1 MDILVFKTN
10 LEDQKHLRKL
20 FPVLKNIEGV
30 MRWNVDLEDHEK
42 ILRIEAECLSPR
54 FVESALSDAGYFC
67 EELED

>member
-10 LEDQKHLRKL
+10 LEDHKHVRKL

-42 ILRIEAECLSPR
+42 ILRIEAQCLSPR
-54 FVESALSDAGYFC
+54 SVESALSNAGYYC
-67 EELED
+67 EELQD